1 MVMIAMMKTMTMK
14 LPGVSMSRLLTDAD
28 TEAMVQ
34 RVQPEERDEVELFSF
49 LLFIRFRLY
58 LLFLF
63 VLVVSLLQVN
73 VLLERHKELRR
84 KKSANSFR
92 REGVTQVI
100 GKSGTLQCTGVEPGL
115 ISSEASEFFSSEAS
129 GPEQQPAER

>member
-63 VLVVSLLQVN
+63 VLVVSLLPTTGQCFTGEAQGAAEEEICK
-73 VLLERHKELRR
+73 LIPTRGSH
-84 KKSANSFR
+84 
-92 REGVTQVI
+92 
-100 GKSGTLQCTGVEPGL
+100 SGD
-115 ISSEASEFFSSEAS
+115 
-129 GPEQQPAER
+129 

>member
-49 LLFIRFRLY
+49 LLFIRF
-58 LLFLF
+58 
-63 VLVVSLLQVN
+63 
-73 VLLERHKELRR
+73 
-84 KKSANSFR
+84 
-92 REGVTQVI
+92 
-100 GKSGTLQCTGVEPGL
+100 
-115 ISSEASEFFSSEAS
+115 
-129 GPEQQPAER
+129 